1 MQRQA
6 QVFKLIKAAWLLAC
20 FGIGLNYFGRGSLA
34 GESLV
39 GFMGLMTLVSFPS
52 GYLAIYLTRALVWL
66 FPDAVGDEMTRT
78 YYFALSLW
86 VLMTSLGYFQ
96 WFGLLPWLL
105 ERFKVLKTD
114 VDE

>member
-1 MQRQA
+1 MQRQEKR
-6 QVFKLIKAAWLLAC
+6 FKIIRAAWLLAC
-20 FGIGLNYFGRGSLA
+20 FGIGLNYFGRGSFT
-34 GESLV
+34 GESMVALL
-39 GFMGLMTLVSFPS
+39 GLMTLVSFPS

-96 WFGLLPWLL
+96 WFYLLPWLL
-105 ERFKVLKTD
+105 RRLKIIKTD
-114 VDE
+114 